1 MALPFNLATTPVE
14 DTVRQVAAY
23 LDAVTGC
30 SLALAQQIRE
40 PARYERE
47 VSLTLFHA
55 RSVPTIELETY
66 MTRILKYCPCQNEV
80 FIGLIVYMQTVLD
93 RCARRRMPF
102 VIDPYSIHRLIITI
116 ITVASKWFSD
126 VFFTNSRYAK

>member
-1 MALPFNLATTPVE
+1 MAVPFNLATTPVE
-14 DTVRQVAAY
+14 QTVRQVAAY
-23 LDAVTGC
+23 LDAVTCC
-30 SLALAQQIRE
+30 SAALALQIRE
-40 PARYERE
+40 PDQHIRE

-66 MTRILKYCPCQNEV
+66 MMRILKYCPCQNEV
-80 FIGLIVYMQTVLD
+80 FIGLIVYIQTVID

-102 VIDPYSIHRLIITI
+102 VVDAYSIHRLVITI
-116 ITVASKWFSD
+116 VTVASKWFSD